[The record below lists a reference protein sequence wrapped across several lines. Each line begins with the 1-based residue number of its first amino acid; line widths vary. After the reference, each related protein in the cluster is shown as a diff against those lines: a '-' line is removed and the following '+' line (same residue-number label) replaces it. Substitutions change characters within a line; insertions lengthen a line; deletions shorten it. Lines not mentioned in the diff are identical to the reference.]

1 MPEDNEQQNDGA
13 QNDGSQNEQEPQVG
27 AKEAAAPEWAKKKIS
42 DLNAENANWRTK
54 FRDAEQKLAAAKTPE
69 EFAKLQA
76 DFTKERTEL
85 ERALVIASAGIPE
98 ELQEFVTG
106 TTKEE
111 LEASAAKLAKFVK
124 EPPRQPAPKGDLNGG
139 KEPRSDEDDASAVA
153 AAIARVRARRN
164 VL

>member
-1 MPEDNEQQNDGA
+1 MPNENEQQQVEGQEA
-13 QNDGSQNEQEPQVG
+13 QQQEPQAG
-27 AKEAAAPEWAKKKIS
+27 AEEAALPEWAKKKIS

-54 FRDAEQKLAAAKTPE
+54 FREAEQKLASAKTPE
-69 EFAKLQA
+69 EFAAAQS
-76 DFTKERTEL
+76 DFAKQRTDL
-85 ERALVIASAGIPE
+85 ERALVIATAGIPE
-98 ELQEFVTG
+98 ELQEFVQG

-124 EPPRQPAPKGDLNGG
+124 EPPRQPAPKDELNGG
-139 KEPRSDEDDASAVA
+139 QKPRSDEDDASAVA